1 MASEKDLAR
10 GSVPGVNLAPL
21 DSQEKLVPMA
31 LLPIVL
37 YGQPVLRERAR
48 EMSPGDVTD
57 DFRRLVDDMG
67 ETMYAA
73 RGIGLAANQVGD
85 LRRFFVLDVDQ
96 SRGEGRKRRSKE
108 PTNRRL
114 QVIINPEILEFSL
127 EDEAYSEGCL
137 SIPEVEADVW
147 RPLRI
152 RVRYRTLDWELKE
165 QWVDDLFAR
174 VFQHE
179 LDHLDGV
186 LFVDRVPDN
195 VRLKL
200 AGPLN
205 RIKKAGEATH
215 VPQAETTQV

>member
-1 MASEKDLAR
+1 MS
-10 GSVPGVNLAPL
+10 
-21 DSQEKLVPMA
+21 

-37 YGQPVLRERAR
+37 YGQPVLRQRAE
-48 EMSPGDVTD
+48 EMSADDLTE
-57 DFRRLVDDMG
+57 DFRRLVEDMG

-96 SRGEGRKRRSKE
+96 SRGEGRRGRSGE
-108 PTNRRL
+108 AANRNL
-114 QVIINPEILEFSL
+114 QVMINPEILEFSL
-127 EDEAYSEGCL
+127 EDEAYPEGCL

-147 RPLRI
+147 RPVRI

-165 QWVDDLFAR
+165 HWADDLLAR

-186 LFVDRVPDN
+186 LFVDLLPEGE
-195 VRLKL
+195 RLKL
-200 AGPLN
+200 AGALN
-205 RIKKAGEATH
+205 RIKKAGEPTH
-215 VPQAETTQV
+215 TPTTEHSNV